1 MENLNYFY
9 GTNSK
14 DEILKLSILLKKVF
28 KKNFDIRYLEWL
40 YNKNPNGKAISYNI
54 ENKNEIVGH
63 YVIIP
68 VELNINGIKERSAL
82 SLNTAVN
89 NNFRGKGFFK
99 IMAKKTYEKAKE
111 LGIKYII
118 GVANSQSTKLF
129 FRHFNFENLGQLDVK
144 IGIGNI
150 KKKSSQKK
158 NLEFLWNSESLCWRI
173 INPKHKY
180 FIKDN
185 NNNKTEIY
193 LKKFN
198 FLDIFLGEFKK
209 DFISN
214 LRQNAKKYN
223 SLKLYIGLGNYD
235 WKKSFYVN
243 LPNFL
248 RPSPLNLILKN
259 ISSNESVNIKK
270 DEVFL
275 QLIDFDA
282 F

>member
-118 GVANSQSTKLF
+118 AVANSQSTKLF

-185 NNNKTEIY
+185 NNKTEIY

-209 DFISN
+209 DLILN

-223 SLKLYIGLGNYD
+223 FLKLYIGLGNYD